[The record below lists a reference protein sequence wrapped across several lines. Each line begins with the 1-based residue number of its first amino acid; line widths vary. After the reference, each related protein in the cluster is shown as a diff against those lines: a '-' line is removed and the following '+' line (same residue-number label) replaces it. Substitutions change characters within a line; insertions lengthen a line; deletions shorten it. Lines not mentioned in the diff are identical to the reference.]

1 MTGRAN
7 KAEIRIETVNIP
19 TYPFLEPEEMPMFS
33 ETSNHQGTTGN
44 PYPARATSGV
54 EIEKSEEKPWTLI
67 TLENDYIRVGILPE
81 LGGRICEAYDK
92 VTGYD
97 FLYRQHVIKPAMIG
111 AYGPWTSG
119 GLEFNWPFHHR
130 PSTLMPV
137 DYYTEYESDGT
148 AIVWLSE
155 HSPCDRTK
163 GMVGIA
169 LRPESSYF
177 ETRMIVT
184 NRTANKHSFLWWENA
199 AVAVHEDYRLIF
211 PPDVTW
217 VHHHNDASHTTF
229 PIAEGQYGADN
240 ITEPKDVSWHGNSR
254 IATSYFAGPSQ
265 YDFFGGYDY
274 RRGCGIIHVGDHHV
288 SPGKKMFTWGY
299 GTNADTWERKL
310 TDYDG
315 AYAELMAGSYTDD
328 QPDFTWLMP
337 YESKCFS
344 QYWYPTAGIGYVSFA
359 NLNAAV
365 AIDRETKEIRFNA
378 TGEYPGV
385 QINVFAENGDILLD
399 KRADMTPSRLV
410 SFRLDID
417 EGTNVSVMMWKNDG
431 SQLLSYVEKSP
442 DYVHIPENRV
452 GIPTPNEL
460 KTPYDIFIAGA
471 HLDQYRSP
479 LFKPDEY
486 YLEALRREP
495 DFLPAHKA
503 LGEYYTRVG
512 RFSDALYY
520 LNRAYDIECKYN
532 QNPEDGQVNYYLGE
546 CYKNLGNPDVA
557 YDFYRR
563 SAWSYNTIS
572 AAMCASAAID
582 GIRGDYTL
590 MYEHAMTAKEKE
602 MRHPLAIAYAALA
615 LIKLGNK
622 KRAAELCRR
631 GLKLDRLNHLLR
643 FVLTLATG
651 KGGKEFYGALKSSPA
666 QTCLDIAFDLTDAG
680 CFQECAELLLGALKL
695 APTDAMLRYTL
706 AYCYGNIGLE
716 DKAHKQRT
724 LAKKNRIV
732 EAFPIRHGEIAVLEA
747 ALAANPKDGFAAY
760 LLGCQLYNARDYER
774 AAELFLKATKYES
787 DFYIPYR
794 NLALVYYN
802 HLGRQNEAIA
812 LLQRALELK
821 PKDSMLLSE
830 LATVMTSSAANAE
843 ENAKFLFD
851 NRPDELNDQIILS
864 IAAAYNTAFMFDKT
878 EELMRSHKFAPAE
891 GEEFLV
897 AEPYMYSC
905 LARGRIA
912 MSEGRF
918 GDALEF
924 FRRAQNLPENLN
936 VGFWNESVLIP
947 YRYNEALALKSLG
960 KDCEAETIAKELS
973 QLKDVGMWN
982 MGGEFVYY
990 SALSVRL
997 GGEDMHA
1004 KKIMRDA
1011 VLLWEAE
1018 LKAGCKYY
1026 KEGTRLFGCFVGNHE
1041 KIRLAA
1047 LYGML
1052 GYGKLFSGDKEEA
1065 EKLFRLSME
1074 MRPTFKIAF
1083 ELELL
1088 KRKII

>member
-1 MTGRAN
+1 MRV
-7 KAEIRIETVNIP
+7 ETVYIP
-19 TYPFLEPEEMPMFS
+19 TYPTPMPEEMPMFS

-54 EIEKSEEKPWTLI
+54 ETEKCEERPYTLI

-81 LGGRICEAYDK
+81 LGGRVCEAYDK

-137 DYYTEYESDGT
+137 DYYTEYEADGT
-148 AIVWLSE
+148 AIAWLSE

-163 GMVGIA
+163 GMVGIV
-169 LRPESSYF
+169 LRPDASYF
-177 ETRMIVT
+177 ETRMVIT
-184 NRTANKHSFLWWENA
+184 NRTENKHSFLWWENA

-229 PIAEGQYGADN
+229 PIAQGQYGADN
-240 ITEPKDVSWHGNSR
+240 ISEPKDISWHGNSK
-254 IATSYFAGPSQ
+254 IATSYFAGPSE

-274 RRGCGIIHVGDHHV
+274 RRKCGIIHVADHHV

-344 QYWYPTAGIGYVSFA
+344 QYWYPTSGIGYVSFA

-365 AIDRETKEIRFNA
+365 AIDREANEIRFNA
-378 TGEYPGV
+378 TSEYPDA
-385 QINVFAENGDILLD
+385 QINVFSEDGEILLD
-399 KRADMTPSRLV
+399 RRVDMTPSAVVTFPLEIA
-410 SFRLDID
+410 D
-417 EGTNVSVMMWKNDG
+417 GAKVSVTVWAKNG
-431 SQLLSYVEKSP
+431 VQLLSYAEKTP
-442 DYVHIPENRV
+442 DYVHIPENRE
-452 GIPTPNEL
+452 GIPTPDEL
-460 KTPYDIFIAGA
+460 KTPTDILIAGE

-486 YLEALRREP
+486 YLEAIRREP

-503 LGEYYTRVG
+503 LGEYYARIG
-512 RFSDALYY
+512 RFEDALVY
-520 LNRAYDIECKYN
+520 LKRAYELECRFN
-532 QNPEDGQVNYYLGE
+532 QNPEDGGVNYYLGE
-546 CYKNLGNPDVA
+546 CYKHLGRLDEA
-557 YDFYRR
+557 YNSYRR
-563 SAWSYNTIS
+563 SAWSYNTVS
-572 AAMCASAAID
+572 AAMCAAAAID
-582 GIRGDYTL
+582 CIRGDYSL
-590 MYEHAMTAKEKE
+590 MYEHASLATEKE
-602 MRHPLAIAYAALA
+602 RRHPVAIAYAAIA
-615 LIKLGNK
+615 QIRLGNR
-622 KRAAELCRR
+622 KRAAEICRR
-631 GLKLDRLNHLLR
+631 GLSLDRLNHLLR

-651 KGGKEFYGALKSSPA
+651 KGYKEFYGALKSSPA
-666 QTCLDIAFDLTDAG
+666 QTCLDLAFDLTDAG
-680 CFQECAELLLGALKL
+680 CFDECVQLLLGAIRL
-695 APTDAMLRYTL
+695 APTEALLRYTL
-706 AYCYGNIGLE
+706 AYCYDNMGLE
-716 DKAHKQRT
+716 DKAQRQRA
-724 LAKKNRIV
+724 LAKKNFIV
-732 EAFPIRHGEIAVLEA
+732 EAFPIRHGELAVLKS
-747 ALAANPKDGFAAY
+747 ALSADPDDGFAAY
-760 LLGCQLYNARDYER
+760 LLGCQLYNARDYQR
-774 AAELFLKATKYES
+774 AAELFLKATECEP

-802 HLGRQNEAIA
+802 HLDKADEAIGLIRKA
-812 LLQRALELK
+812 LSLK
-821 PKDSMLLSE
+821 PKDPMLLSE
-830 LATVMTSSAANAE
+830 LASVMISSGKNAE
-843 ENAKFLFD
+843 ENAKFLFE
-851 NRPDELNDQIILS
+851 NRPDAINDQIALT
-864 IAAAYNTAFMFDKT
+864 IASAYNAAFMFDEA
-878 EELMRSHKFAPAE
+878 EEIMRSHIFAPAE

-905 LARGRIA
+905 LARGRKA
-912 MSEGRF
+912 MADGRYAE
-918 GDALEF
+918 ALDF
-924 FRRAQNLPENLN
+924 FRRAQELPENLN

-947 YRYNEALALKSLG
+947 YRYSEALALKALG
-960 KDCEAETIAKELS
+960 RDSESETIAKELS
-973 QLKDVGMWN
+973 ALKDVGMWN
-982 MGGEFVYY
+982 MGGEFIYY

-997 GGEDMHA
+997 GGEEMRA
-1004 KKIMRDA
+1004 QRIMREA
-1011 VLLWEAE
+1011 VLSWEGE

-1026 KEGTRLFGCFVGNHE
+1026 KEITRLFGCFVGDQRRV
-1041 KIRLAA
+1041 RLAA

-1052 GYGKLFSGDKEEA
+1052 GYGKLFNGEKGEA
-1065 EKLFRLSME
+1065 KRLFELSLE

-1083 ELELL
+1083 ELSLI
-1088 KRKII
+1088 R